1 MKYNIIDEN
10 LVTDIYNSY
19 IAHRNRNKLNPKI
32 GRPPTIDV
40 KHVIRIMFKILK
52 GNRMED
58 LIDDQTKLSSYEK
71 IGRDIRRF
79 GLLNNIMKNKL
90 GDANS
95 AGLIDTSSV
104 HIDSSLSINKCGEQ
118 EVKYSYKFKNKKGT
132 SIHLS
137 LSNNYFPLGAHVK
150 AANIPDVV
158 QLEKTMDNIM
168 IPLLSSNKKPVYI
181 NADTGYNSL
190 KNFNLIEH
198 KYKLKLLCPV
208 KKNAKMKHP
217 HNKTLFNRMKR
228 KHNQIRYKNRLKIER
243 FFATIKSFAKI
254 NMRTDKLADVFL
266 GSIQFVLLNI
276 IYKTVKKIIDIV

>member
-58 LIDDQTKLSSYEK
+58 LIDDLTKLSSYEK

-90 GDANS
+90 VDANL

-137 LSNNYFPLGAHVK
+137 LSNNYLPVGVHIK
-150 AANIPDVV
+150 SANVPDVV

-168 IPLLSSNKKPVYI
+168 IPLSSSNKKPVYI

-190 KNFNLIEH
+190 NNFNLIEN
-198 KYKLKLLCPV
+198 KYKLKMLCPV

-228 KHNQIRYKNRLKIER
+228 KHNQIRYTGRLKIER
-243 FFATIKSFAKI
+243 FFATVKSFAKI
-254 NMRTDKLADVFL
+254 NMRTDKLAEVFL
-266 GSIQFVLLNI
+266 GSIKFVLLNI
-276 IYKTVKKIIDIV
+276 IYKTIQKIIDIV